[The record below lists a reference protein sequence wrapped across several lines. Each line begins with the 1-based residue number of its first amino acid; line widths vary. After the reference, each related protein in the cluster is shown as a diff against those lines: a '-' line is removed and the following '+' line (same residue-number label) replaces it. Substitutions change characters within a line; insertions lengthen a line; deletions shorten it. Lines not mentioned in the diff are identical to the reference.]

1 MITAQG
7 TVKNKY
13 GIHCR
18 PSGEISKAVRD
29 YGGELEIVNGE
40 GKTGNPR
47 SVLSMLGLCLA
58 CGDTFTVKVIGPD
71 EEAMCSRLVKLLE
84 SEYEYEKE

>member
-1 MITAQG
+1 MVTAKG

-18 PSGEISKAVRD
+18 PSGVISKAVKE
-29 YGGELEIVNGE
+29 YGGTIEIVNGE
-40 GKTGNPR
+40 GKVGNPR

-58 CGDTFTVKVIGPD
+58 CGDGFTVNVTGPD
-71 EEAMCSRLVKLLE
+71 EEAMCSRLVQLLE
-84 SEYEYEKE
+84 SEYEYQKE